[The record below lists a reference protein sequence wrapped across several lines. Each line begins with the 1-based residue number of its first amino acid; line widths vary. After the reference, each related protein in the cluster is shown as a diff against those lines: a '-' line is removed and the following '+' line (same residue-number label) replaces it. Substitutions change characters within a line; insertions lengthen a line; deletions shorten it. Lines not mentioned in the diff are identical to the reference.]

1 MNRTG
6 RLGLAGTIAQA
17 FIGSTLTP
25 LLVIGSVLL
34 GVLAIVMLPR
44 EEEPQIKVPVVDILV
59 ALPGSSAAEVERRVS
74 SPIERLMSEIPG
86 VEYVYSTSQP
96 GQSLIVVRFRVGDD
110 P

>member
-25 LLVIGSVLL
+25 LLVIGSILL
-34 GVLAIVMLPR
+34 GILAIVVLPR

-59 ALPGSSAAEVERRVS
+59 RLSRYATLRATSGGNRALILLDFALVIRTV
-74 SPIERLMSEIPG
+74 
-86 VEYVYSTSQP
+86 
-96 GQSLIVVRFRVGDD
+96 
-110 P
+110 